1 MTIKVGVPGT
11 TVKRIAVADQTTTI
25 KKVVVGTPVRRVV
38 EQNRNLSSLQDVDVN
53 NLENGSLLIYKTAT
67 SKWTASKDV
76 EDEQNINGGNY

>member
-25 KKVVVGTPVRRVV
+25 KKVVVGTPVRRVNEV
-38 EQNRNLSSLQDVDVN
+38 DRQLSALKDVDLN
-53 NLENGSLLIYKTAT
+53 NLENGSLLIYKTTT

-76 EDEQNINGGNY
+76 EDEQNINGGSY